1 MKKPEK
7 SVREQLDALDSVLG
21 VDQSTN
27 SDNFL
32 DRMELL
38 PFRATRKRDGIEKS
52 ALRPFNYGEGD
63 DTRINNVSIRHNLFM
78 YRHSLC
84 SCYESPY
91 AHIFFMYVSTY
102 CIILCVYVY
111 ARPFVS
117 SCTQYPVGAAS
128 ARTVTQKCPSRQ
140 QQGSV

>member
-1 MKKPEK
+1 MFILRRYPSYNLIQFVPVCAIFKVIPLAEKDTVKKPEK

-38 PFRATRKRDGIEKS
+38 PFRATRKRDAIEKS

-63 DTRINNVSIRHNLFM
+63 DTRINNVCSRHNLLM
-78 YRHSLC
+78 YRQHPCMQLLRISLC
-84 SCYESPY
+84 
-91 AHIFFMYVSTY
+91 TY
-102 CIILCVYVY
+102 FLHVCIV
-111 ARPFVS
+111 
-117 SCTQYPVGAAS
+117 
-128 ARTVTQKCPSRQ
+128 
-140 QQGSV
+140 